1 MHFRDSSDNF
11 FVAIAVAAG
20 CSCGGV
26 SGSVSGLRLSYVCFG
41 GAILT
46 TCPGGGGGGGGAL
59 GTFPPR
65 LRLSK
70 VLGACMCDDEFALSP
85 LYTVFG

>member
-46 TCPGGGGGGGGAL
+46 TCPGGGGWWWWWQ
-59 GTFPPR
+59 R
-65 LRLSK
+65 RR
-70 VLGACMCDDEFALSP
+70 P
-85 LYTVFG
+85 LVFREEKIICKIILTSENDI